1 MKHFLWML
9 GLGVV
14 GLFGRTHAQTSVCAG
29 QQACL
34 TVPAHRGAVQWES
47 SQDQITWTAMPGGT
61 SDTLCFTATAGG
73 YYRAVITEGTCAP
86 VYSSVSTV
94 TVSTV
99 IADAGVDAA
108 VCTGVDVPIG
118 GNPSA
123 SGGNAPYTFNWT
135 PSANLNNANAAN
147 PLANLTVPTTYVLTV
162 VDANGCVDTDTVS
175 LDTGGTATSGS
186 VSFSYTGAQQFW
198 VVPACVNAVT
208 INACG
213 AQGGANW
220 VNNVNFGGCAQ
231 ATLAVTTGETLYVYV
246 GQQPTVGTAG
256 GYNGG
261 GAGDGGGKGG
271 GGGSDV
277 RQGGTT
283 LNDRVVVGGGGGGA
297 GYWSNLHVVGG
308 TGGGPTGGN
317 GYRDPSDPG
326 GLGATQ
332 SGPGPTGTCASFNVP
347 AMTGAFGQG
356 GTPLGSNC
364 GCEGYG
370 GGGGWYGGAGSG
382 NCRGGGGGSGYAIP
396 AASNISY
403 TSGTQVGNGSVT
415 ISW

>member
-1 MKHFLWML
+1 ML

-14 GLFGRTHAQTSVCAG
+14 GLIGQAQAQTTVCAG

-34 TVPAHRGAVQWES
+34 TLPAHRGNVQWES
-47 SQDQITWTAMPGGT
+47 SPDQNTWTAMPGGT
-61 SDTLCFTATAGG
+61 TDTLCFTATADG
-73 YYRAVITEGTCAP
+73 YYRAIITEGTCAP
-86 VYSSVSTV
+86 VISSVSAV

-99 IADAGVDAA
+99 VADAGVDAA
-108 VCTGVDVPIG
+108 VCGGVDIPIG
-118 GNPSA
+118 GSPA
-123 SGGNAPYTFNWT
+123 GSGGTGPYTYAWT
-135 PSANLNNANAAN
+135 PSTSLNDPTLSN
-147 PLANLTVPTTYVLTV
+147 PLANITGPTTLVLSVT
-162 VDANGCVDTDTVS
+162 DANGCVDLDTVS
-175 LDTGGTATSGS
+175 LDTGGVATPGS
-186 VSFSYTGAQQFW
+186 ATFSYTGAQQIF
-198 VVPACVNAVT
+198 VVPTCVTAVT
-208 INACG
+208 INSCG

-220 VNNVNFGGCAQ
+220 VNNTNFGGCTQ
-231 ATLAVTTGETLYVYV
+231 ATIPVLPGETLYVYV
-246 GQQPTVGTAG
+246 GQQPPSGTVG

-261 GAGDGGGKGG
+261 GAGDGAGKGG

-277 RQGGTT
+277 RKGGIT

-308 TGGGPTGGN
+308 VGGGLIGGD
-317 GYRDPSDPG
+317 GSRMPSDPG
-326 GLGATQ
+326 GLGASQ
-332 SGPGPTGTCASFNVP
+332 SGPGASGTCINFNVT
-347 AMTGAFGQG
+347 AMAGAFGQG

-396 AASNISY
+396 TATNVSY
-403 TSGTQVGNGSVT
+403 TSGTQVGNGVVT